1 MLNLILL
8 ILFILVVIAVL
19 NWRMPRK
26 SAARWSVIPIM
37 IFPILNFFIPMG
49 TFTIFTPGASDQL
62 LAVGEGL
69 TITVMALF
77 ILPLSFF
84 ATEYIQYRKDK
95 ANMEVI
101 KKTLSYALIYLA
113 CLSVVAIFSLYF
125 FLNYIYGGS

>member
-1 MLNLILL
+1 
-8 ILFILVVIAVL
+8 
-19 NWRMPRK
+19 MPRK